1 MNKAMNRSMNTSTLV
16 TVLRFGAL
24 GFMIVAPL
32 FLNAYWLFLTLQVA
46 VFSYLAFSVDIA
58 YSYSRLLSFCQGL
71 FFAAGAYTATYF
83 ASSAGWSLPV
93 MLLCGTL
100 AGTLLGA
107 VLGLMLMRMH
117 THGAVI
123 ATVIIAAAS
132 FLIANA
138 MSAYTGG
145 DDGLSPQTNMIG
157 IAGGRIATGLNL
169 ATYYL
174 ATLPIVALVCAL
186 WLMRATLAW
195 TVIRAVA
202 QNDVRARQL
211 GYNVALRRYTVFVVS
226 TAVASLGGVMYMLV
240 MGHVTTGLMD
250 VGFSVNAILFAVI
263 GGLGTDCGALI
274 GALLVLPATELI
286 ATVFTYVQIFV
297 GLLLTVMAVAAP
309 KGIIGTILERAL
321 SSKTTPSKTPDK
333 ITELAGDQPSSHSL
347 ARSSTV

>member
-157 IAGGRIATGLNL
+157 IAGGRIATGLKSCDIL
-169 ATYYL
+169 SRDPSDRGSGL
-174 ATLPIVALVCAL
+174 RVVADAGYPGLDRDPRGSAKRRACPPA
-186 WLMRATLAW
+186 WL
-195 TVIRAVA
+195 
-202 QNDVRARQL
+202 
-211 GYNVALRRYTVFVVS
+211 
-226 TAVASLGGVMYMLV
+226 
-240 MGHVTTGLMD
+240 
-250 VGFSVNAILFAVI
+250 
-263 GGLGTDCGALI
+263 
-274 GALLVLPATELI
+274 
-286 ATVFTYVQIFV
+286 
-297 GLLLTVMAVAAP
+297 
-309 KGIIGTILERAL
+309 
-321 SSKTTPSKTPDK
+321 
-333 ITELAGDQPSSHSL
+333 
-347 ARSSTV
+347 

>member
-1 MNKAMNRSMNTSTLV
+1 M
-16 TVLRFGAL
+16 
-24 GFMIVAPL
+24 
-32 FLNAYWLFLTLQVA
+32 
-46 VFSYLAFSVDIA
+46 
-58 YSYSRLLSFCQGL
+58 
-71 FFAAGAYTATYF
+71 
-83 ASSAGWSLPV
+83 
-93 MLLCGTL
+93 
-100 AGTLLGA
+100 
-107 VLGLMLMRMH
+107 
-117 THGAVI
+117 
-123 ATVIIAAAS
+123 
-132 FLIANA
+132 
-138 MSAYTGG
+138 
-145 DDGLSPQTNMIG
+145 
-157 IAGGRIATGLNL
+157 
-169 ATYYL
+169 
-174 ATLPIVALVCAL
+174 
-186 WLMRATLAW
+186 
-195 TVIRAVA
+195 IRAVA

-297 GLLLTVMAVAAP
+297 GLLLTVMALAAP

>member
-1 MNKAMNRSMNTSTLV
+1 MNKSNLV
-16 TVLRFGAL
+16 SVLRFGAL
-24 GFMIVAPL
+24 AFMLAAPL

-46 VFSYLAFSVDIA
+46 VFSYLAFSFDIA
-58 YSYSRLLSFCQGL
+58 YSYARLLSFCQGL
-71 FFAAGAYTATYF
+71 FFAIGAYTAAYF
-83 ASSAGWSLPV
+83 ASSAAWSLPV
-93 MLLCGTL
+93 MLVCGTL

-132 FLIANA
+132 LLIANA

-145 DDGLSPQTNMIG
+145 DDGLSLHTELIG
-157 IAGGRIATGLNL
+157 VAGGHIGTGLNL

-174 ATLPIVALVCAL
+174 ATIPIVALVCAL
-186 WLMRATLAW
+186 WLMRGTLTW

-211 GYNVALRRYTVFVVS
+211 GYNVALRKYMVFVIS
-226 TAVASLGGVMYMLV
+226 TAVASLGGVMYALA
-240 MGHVTTGLMD
+240 MGHVTTGLLD
-250 VGFSVNAILFAVI
+250 ISFSVNAILFAVI

-297 GLLLTVMAVAAP
+297 GLLLTVMAVSAP

-321 SSKTTPSKTPDK
+321 FSRAPDK
-333 ITELAGDQPSSHSL
+333 ITESANDEPSSHSL
-347 ARSSTV
+347 APSSTV